1 MFATA
6 TRNFVEEVDRGGDLI
21 PVSSLNDT
29 ISLLTVVVKKK
40 RIWFWQKPKYQPTDF
55 NLNDILAGDTPIQ
68 PDTQESN
75 FIKYNGTF
83 GDNLQGKVEANFVQN
98 NLSME
103 GKDTS
108 KLQSSFGSLKKEELG
123 VQKLIKDSK
132 ERRLD
137 MSHCLVEQT
146 MMNNNRVFGIVKERI
161 VTTEPC
167 SVIEEVQKEG
177 KCTGMVTFL
186 PRVRKVSLKENA
198 NLSKDSNITMEIP
211 PHTTLAYTLIEL
223 EVKHDGHFKLCL
235 MSGVSGGFE
244 EVDSHDC
251 LTISKVP
258 VQHSEKVD
266 LKQDVEEF
274 KENFEVLSA
283 LPAQTKSSLFL
294 QITNIISDHTA
305 VSLLQNTLHHLCHG
319 SVSASVEEYKQQIQ
333 DILDLVAQTGASKDA
348 VIKAL
353 YLVLSA
359 VDGLFGFFYI
369 IVKLMFTKNITSF
382 IVLFSISEMPNK
394 CLALLGMCCSSALLP
409 DLELLVQCLLG
420 DEQLPLSAI
429 KQTTLEEE
437 VFDRVQRLFS
447 SSNVALKKD
456 GDSLRTEVQQEAE
469 NLPLILCIS
478 VRGLASLSQ

>member
-283 LPAQTKSSLFL
+283 VPAQTKSSLFL
-294 QITNIISDHTA
+294 QITNVISDHTA

-359 VDGLFGFFYI
+359 VD
-369 IVKLMFTKNITSF
+369 
-382 IVLFSISEMPNK
+382 EMPNK

>member
-132 ERRLD
+132 ERLV
-137 MSHCLVEQT
+137 CLNRSVHKKHDLCPSIKLHKNKRVWLIINT
-146 MMNNNRVFGIVKERI
+146 M
-161 VTTEPC
+161 TPC

-186 PRVRKVSLKENA
+186 PRVSLKENA

-266 LKQDVEEF
+266 LKQGNYCFHPIV
-274 KENFEVLSA
+274 
-283 LPAQTKSSLFL
+283 
-294 QITNIISDHTA
+294 
-305 VSLLQNTLHHLCHG
+305 
-319 SVSASVEEYKQQIQ
+319 VSASVEEYKQQIQ

-478 VRGLASLSQ
+478 VRGLASLSQFCGREHNP

>member
-186 PRVRKVSLKENA
+186 PRVRKVSNKY
-198 NLSKDSNITMEIP
+198 SNITMEIP

-266 LKQDVEEF
+266 LKQ
-274 KENFEVLSA
+274 VLSA

-294 QITNIISDHTA
+294 QITNVISDHTA
-305 VSLLQNTLHHLCHG
+305 VSLLQNTVRTKIFMANYSILHLNML
-319 SVSASVEEYKQQIQ
+319 I
-333 DILDLVAQTGASKDA
+333 
-348 VIKAL
+348 
-353 YLVLSA
+353 
-359 VDGLFGFFYI
+359 F
-369 IVKLMFTKNITSF
+369 
-382 IVLFSISEMPNK
+382 
-394 CLALLGMCCSSALLP
+394 LAAP
-409 DLELLVQCLLG
+409 LVQCLLG